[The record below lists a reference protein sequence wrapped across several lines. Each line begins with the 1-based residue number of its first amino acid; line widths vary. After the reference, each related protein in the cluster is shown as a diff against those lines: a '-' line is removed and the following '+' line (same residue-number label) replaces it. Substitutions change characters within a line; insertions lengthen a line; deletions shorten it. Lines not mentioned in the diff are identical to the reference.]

1 MFIARSLPR
10 ISISERRR
18 EGINIAT
25 NLSCFSQPEESPA
38 NSQGE
43 QSGLN
48 RTQDGFQQN
57 CCLRD
62 SCGWLWLRP
71 LQRHNPGAVGQ
82 RATEFEWHAMVVA
95 SRRCR
100 IGFAGQPEHPR
111 RGKPVGQDQGVE
123 NEGEGEEQ
131 GGLGDHAGGRVAAP
145 TALVEIGCDPS
156 FDFICEAGHVPIRE
170 GDPDRIHELS

>member
-1 MFIARSLPR
+1 MGRFDWNLTTTPNSALEDAMFIARSLPR

-25 NLSCFSQPEESPA
+25 NLSCFSQPEESTA

-100 IGFAGQPEHPR
+100 IGFAGQLRLPTHKSNVVVEH
-111 RGKPVGQDQGVE
+111 GK
-123 NEGEGEEQ
+123 
-131 GGLGDHAGGRVAAP
+131 
-145 TALVEIGCDPS
+145 
-156 FDFICEAGHVPIRE
+156 
-170 GDPDRIHELS
+170 